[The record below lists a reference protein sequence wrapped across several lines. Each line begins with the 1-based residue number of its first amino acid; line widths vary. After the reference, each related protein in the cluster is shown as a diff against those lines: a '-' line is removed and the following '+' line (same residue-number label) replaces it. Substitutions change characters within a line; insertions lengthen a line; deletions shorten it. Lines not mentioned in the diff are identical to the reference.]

1 MRALSI
7 AVSGLALV
15 GALLVSPLAGA
26 AAPSP
31 DPHPEDK
38 IAAAQGAGGEAALR
52 AARSLLSAKAP
63 TTARRGVVTHGL
75 DATLALRDLVRLRG
89 TLSKADRATAD
100 ALLARP
106 THGPADPGGDGYS
119 TAEATP
125 HCGPAVCVHYVTT
138 TRDAVPAKDTDADGV
153 PNQVERTLAALE
165 HVHTTYV
172 AAGYRAPKPDGLLGG
187 DSRTDVYLADIG
199 KQGLYG
205 YCTTDAPIQP
215 DVWDY
220 WAYCVLDNNYS
231 SREFPTNTPVENLQV
246 TAAHE
251 YFHAIQFG
259 YDIAEDG
266 WFMEGTATWAE
277 DELFDDVNDSVQYLS
292 ASPLRQPGIPM
303 DWFGNNHQYGAWSF
317 FRFLTERFLTERYP
331 PEEASVPVLV
341 RDFWERADAAPGAV
355 DEFSS
360 QAIRSVLAERGV
372 DFSHIFSLFGDANRR
387 PARSYAEG
395 RSNDYPSAPLALSR
409 KLKPGQSTGWLKGRM
424 DHLTNRT
431 IRFAPSPRLKARSW
445 RLRLNVDLPP
455 TARGSAATLT
465 IGRRSG
471 GVTTRPLT
479 LDKRGDRKTRV
490 EFSLRA
496 VKYVEVTLTNASTRF
511 DCWRG
516 TRVSCSG
523 IALDDSLRFQV
534 RGTAVR

>member
-26 AAPSP
+26 APSP
-31 DPHPEDK
+31 DPHPGDK
-38 IAAAQGAGGEAALR
+38 IAPATGAGGEAALR
-52 AARSLLSAKAP
+52 AARSLLSPKAP
-63 TTARRGVVTHGL
+63 TAARRSVASNGS
-75 DATLALRDLVRLRG
+75 DATLVLRDLVRLRG
-89 TLSKADRATAD
+89 TLSEGDRDTAD

-106 THGPADPGGDGYS
+106 ADGPADPGGNGYS
-119 TAEATP
+119 TAEAKP

-153 PNQVERTLAALE
+153 PDQVERTLAALE

-199 KQGLYG
+199 KRGLYG
-205 YCTTDAPIQP
+205 YCTTDEPIQP
-215 DVWDY
+215 QIWDY
-220 WAYCVLDNNYS
+220 WSYCVLDNDYS
-231 SREFPTNTPVENLQV
+231 SREFPANTPAENLQV

-259 YDIAEDG
+259 YDLFEDS
-266 WFMEGTATWAE
+266 WFLEATATWAE

-292 ASPLRQPGIPM
+292 ASPLRRPDIPL

-317 FRFLTERFLTERYP
+317 FRFLTERHP
-331 PEEASVPVLV
+331 DEEAGVPVLV
-341 RDFWERADAAPGAV
+341 REFWERADGAPGAP

-360 QAIRSVLAERGV
+360 QAVRSVLAARGV
-372 DFSHIFSLFGDANRR
+372 DLSHVFSLFGDANRR

-395 RSNDYPSAPLALSR
+395 RANDYPSAPLALSR

-424 DHLTNRT
+424 DHLTNQT
-431 IRFAPSPRLKARSW
+431 IRLAPSPQLKARSW

-471 GVTTRPLT
+471 GVTTQPLT
-479 LDKRGDRKTRV
+479 LSKRGDGTTRV
-490 EFSLRA
+490 QFSLRA

-511 DCWRG
+511 DCWQG
-516 TRVSCSG
+516 TDVSCGG
-523 IALDDSLRFQV
+523 IPLDERLRFRV
-534 RGTAVR
+534 RGTALR